1 MPWLLPSVVI
11 QVININANVKNILW
25 EINWTPFININ
36 TCLSSIPNVNNRDS
50 LLPGQRINVDL
61 VGIAASVSFL
71 FGLGKLR
78 EEVVLI
84 LLKDKNKRT
93 LRNCTGRYHINQQEK
108 EEKLD
113 GQKELHSLV
122 HIQAYP

>member
-1 MPWLLPSVVI
+1 MAPPICSYTSYKHYSQCKEYFVGNRLD
-11 QVININANVKNILW
+11 
-25 EINWTPFININ
+25 PFININ

-78 EEVVLI
+78 EVVVLI
-84 LLKDKNKRT
+84 LLKDKNENSVR
-93 LRNCTGRYHINQQEK
+93 
-108 EEKLD
+108 
-113 GQKELHSLV
+113 
-122 HIQAYP
+122 

>member
-1 MPWLLPSVVI
+1 MGNKLD
-11 QVININANVKNILW
+11 
-25 EINWTPFININ
+25 TFTNIN

-61 VGIAASVSFL
+61 VGIAAPVSFL

-93 LRNCTGRYHINQQEK
+93 IR
-108 EEKLD
+108 
-113 GQKELHSLV
+113 
-122 HIQAYP
+122 